1 MIPKDKVFPFN
12 FVLSKDLTI
21 TSVGPSLKAV
31 LTVGTP
37 FQSSFEYVRPKLS
50 LTYDFDSIL
59 EFIDQLFIIKLT
71 TQKNHA
77 IKLKG
82 QFVVQ
87 NGNEISSLLFLG
99 SPWLFSV
106 EDINNNNWKV
116 SDFALHDTTLDVIQM
131 ISDTRMINE
140 DLTNTLSLLEKR
152 NNDLIRKNARLDSLV
167 YSLTHD
173 FRAPILNCLGLLDV
187 SGIGFEEIKTDIKY
201 SLSKLD
207 ETILNIAQIARFDK
221 FGIKKEDI
229 NIDALINQAFVLH
242 KNITNHN
249 IIFTYNNTGPPTIF
263 SEKIR
268 LNSIINNLMSNA
280 IKYSDPKKEVTI
292 VEVNVSTDG
301 FKTIFEFV
309 DNGIGIAQS
318 KITDIFKPFYRATNL
333 RDGSGL
339 GLYVVEQAVESLD
352 GKISVSSIMDVGT
365 TFLVEI

>member
-1 MIPKDKVFPFN
+1 MMDKDKIFPFN
-12 FVLSKDLTI
+12 FVLAKDLTI
-21 TSVGPSLKAV
+21 TSVGPSLNAIV
-31 LTVGTP
+31 TEGTP

-59 EFIDQLFIIKLT
+59 KFIDQVFIIKLT
-71 TQKNHA
+71 TQKHA
-77 IKLKG
+77 VKLKG
-82 QFVVQ
+82 QFIIE

-99 SPWLFSV
+99 SPWLFSA

-116 SDFALHDTTLDVIQM
+116 SDFALHDTTLDIIQM
-131 ISDTRMINE
+131 ISDLQMTND
-140 DLTNTLSLLEKR
+140 DLTNTLSLLEKN
-152 NNDLIRKNARLDSLV
+152 NNDLTRKNSRLDSLV

-187 SGIGFEEIKTDIKY
+187 SEIDFEEIKTDIKF

-207 ETILNIAQIARFDK
+207 ETILNIAQIARLDK
-221 FGIKKEDI
+221 FEVKKEDI

-249 IIFTYNNTGPPTIF
+249 INFTYENTGPPTIF

-268 LNSIINNLMSNA
+268 LNSIINNLISNA

-292 VEVNVSTDG
+292 VEVNVSACG
-301 FKTIFEFV
+301 NKTIFEFV

-318 KITDIFKPFYRATNL
+318 KITNIFKPFYRATNL
-333 RDGSGL
+333 RDGTGL
-339 GLYVVEQAVESLD
+339 GLYIVEQAVESLD
-352 GKISVSSIMDVGT
+352 GKISVSSIIDVGT